1 MVADFCAY
9 LHALLPNWWWLMGV
23 GPLGIDPILRSVW
36 PSYTA
41 WADREWPLKRRAK
54 IFRGVAFAC
63 IFVAGFMAFRE
74 EKAKLDLVN
83 KNIEAAHHEDYLPY
97 DPIPQDKID
106 AFVQMLREHGK
117 HPVAEIAAV
126 GDPSTTA
133 ILEQIRDAFERAG
146 LEMPFVGGGRDSDK
160 DFGIHLFVHDQK
172 VLQKRY
178 NFISRP
184 WVCWGSPSR

>member
-1 MVADFCAY
+1 
-9 LHALLPNWWWLMGV
+9 
-23 GPLGIDPILRSVW
+23 
-36 PSYTA
+36 
-41 WADREWPLKRRAK
+41 
-54 IFRGVAFAC
+54 
-63 IFVAGFMAFRE
+63 MAFRE

-117 HPVAEIAAV
+117 HPVAEIAAAV
-126 GDPSTTA
+126 GDPGTTA

-160 DFGIHLFVHDQK
+160 DFGIHLFVHDPKSPPEEIQFYIK
-172 VLQKRY
+172 ALGLLGIPITLKPITRREFQQLDFIIEVFPRQITVL
-178 NFISRP
+178 
-184 WVCWGSPSR
+184 